1 MTATLFDNLPTATAA
16 KNDAI
21 KRVWSNAEDDWR
33 TTALAELKAVC
44 LARDEFTT
52 DELDELRKTARE
64 PRALGGLM
72 KEGEKRGW
80 CIPTDR
86 YQSSTSARNHR
97 RAIRVW
103 RSLLFRGQA

>member
-1 MTATLFDNLPTATAA
+1 MTLFDTVAA
-16 KNDAI
+16 
-21 KRVWSNAEDDWR
+21 
-33 TTALAELKAVC
+33 TTAKQVAIEKVWDGASDEWKVSALVSLRTVC
-44 LARDEFTT
+44 LACDEFTT

-72 KEGEKRGW
+72 KEGERRGW
-80 CIPTDR
+80 CIPTDK
-86 YQSSTSARNHR
+86 YQSSKSARNHR

>member
-1 MTATLFDNLPTATAA
+1 MTLFDTVKADAARDTAIE
-16 KNDAI
+16 K
-21 KRVWSNAEDDWR
+21 VWDSAGEDWKVG
-33 TTALAELKAVC
+33 AMVSLHAVC
-44 LARDEFTT
+44 LACNEFTT

-72 KEGEKRGW
+72 KEGERRGW

-86 YQSSTSARNHR
+86 YQSSKSARNHR

-103 RSLLFRGQA
+103 RSLLFRGES